1 MAYFSFSDI
10 NTSYWNSSN
19 IADRLSSFFGFF
31 LIYPN
36 IIGHNYTSSKYIIT
50 IYVAIA
56 CIVVIFL
63 FLFYVNLH
71 SKYKLPFHWPL
82 VIARYLI
89 LLSQQVLFV
98 PFINLFANIYGCSSI
113 TVNGISKTVLTDFND
128 MECWTGIH
136 ILHCFFALVF
146 AALLALLVLFTVR
159 YNIY

>member
-36 IIGHNYTSSKYIIT
+36 IIGHGYTSSKYIIA

-56 CIVVIFL
+56 CIIVIFL

-82 VIARYLI
+82 VVARYLI
-89 LLSQQVLFV
+89 LL
-98 PFINLFANIYGCSSI
+98 A
-113 TVNGISKTVLTDFND
+113 
-128 MECWTGIH
+128 
-136 ILHCFFALVF
+136 
-146 AALLALLVLFTVR
+146 
-159 YNIY
+159 